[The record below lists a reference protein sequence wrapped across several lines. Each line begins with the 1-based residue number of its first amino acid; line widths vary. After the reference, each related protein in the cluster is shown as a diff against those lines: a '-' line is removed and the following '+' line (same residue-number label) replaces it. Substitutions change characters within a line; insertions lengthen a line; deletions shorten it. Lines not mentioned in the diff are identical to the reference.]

1 MKTQKILTEISFKTA
16 LSGGPGGQH
25 VNKTETKVIL
35 EWNLASSTAVSGE
48 EKEVLLYQLK
58 NNLSKEGVFQL
69 SSSQTRSQHKNKK
82 LVVERFLKLIEKS
95 LQKKK
100 KRKPTK
106 PSKAAKLKRLKKK
119 RIQGDKKAKRKKPD
133 IEF

>member
-1 MKTQKILTEISFKTA
+1 MDKKTLLQEIQFKTA

-35 EWNLASSTAVSGE
+35 EWNLALSEAVSEE
-48 EKEVLLYQLK
+48 EKEILQLK
-58 NNLSKEGVFQL
+58 LKNSINKSGVFQMN
-69 SSSQTRSQHKNKK
+69 SSQSRSQHKNKK
-82 LVVERFLKLIEKS
+82 IVIERFLELLEKS

-106 PSKAAKLKRLKKK
+106 PSKSTKLKRLKRKK
-119 RIQGDKKAKRKKPD
+119 QHSEKKANRKKPKL
-133 IEF
+133 